1 MCQLF
6 ASGGQSIGVSA
17 AVFPMN
23 IQGWFSFR
31 IDWFDF
37 LAVQGALKSLLQSH
51 NSKASILWCLEF
63 LVVQFSHPYMNTKK
77 TIALSM
83 QTLVGKVMS
92 ILFYTLS
99 RFVIAFLP
107 RSERLLNSWLKS
119 PSTLLSLFPFYL
131 PWSNV
136 GDLGLIP
143 GSGRP
148 PGEGNGNPFQYSC
161 LENSMDRGAWQT
173 TVHGITKSQIWLSE

>member
-119 PSTLLSLFPFYL
+119 PSTVILEPKKRKSVTAFTFPT
-131 PWSNV
+131 SVCHEVV
-136 GDLGLIP
+136 GLNAIIAV
-143 GSGRP
+143 
-148 PGEGNGNPFQYSC
+148 F
-161 LENSMDRGAWQT
+161 
-173 TVHGITKSQIWLSE
+173 

>member
-1 MCQLF
+1 MCQLV

-23 IQGWFSFR
+23 IQDWFSFR
-31 IDWFDF
+31 IDWFDL

-51 NSKASILWCLEF
+51 NWKASILWCLEF
-63 LVVQFSHPYMNTKK
+63 FVGQFSHPYMNTKK

-83 QTLVGKVMS
+83 QTFVGKVMS

-107 RSERLLNSWLKS
+107 RSKGLLNSWLKS
-119 PSTLLSLFPFYL
+119 LSCVWLFVTPWTVVCQTPPSMGVLRQEYWSVLPFPS
-131 PWSNV
+131 P
-136 GDLGLIP
+136 GDLPDP
-143 GSGRP
+143 GIKPRSPTLPYG
-148 PGEGNGNPFQYSC
+148 
-161 LENSMDRGAWQT
+161 
-173 TVHGITKSQIWLSE
+173 K